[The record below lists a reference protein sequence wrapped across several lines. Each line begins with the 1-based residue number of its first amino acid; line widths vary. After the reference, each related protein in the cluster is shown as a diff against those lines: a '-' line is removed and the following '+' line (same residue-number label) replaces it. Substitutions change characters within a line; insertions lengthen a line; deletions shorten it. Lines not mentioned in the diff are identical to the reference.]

1 MESNG
6 AGAKW
11 DRECSEEN
19 KIGNKMESNGAGA
32 KWVLGKTILRNWH
45 LNEKEESDTK
55 RTVERVLLE
64 EKSTY
69 KGPVVESEADFQVW
83 QTVIDLTLLV

>member
-32 KWVLGKTILRNWH
+32 KWVLGKTILRN
-45 LNEKEESDTK
+45 
-55 RTVERVLLE
+55 
-64 EKSTY
+64 
-69 KGPVVESEADFQVW
+69 
-83 QTVIDLTLLV
+83 